1 MATPLLTC
9 TLCWIP
15 AYTCI
20 MLYISLGTE
29 LLVWY
34 GNVYARDL
42 GIIPGGNQS
51 DSLPDGSPATSDN
64 CTATPSTLTRKRRRI
79 KLPNECFPKRKLKFV
94 LKNNT
99 GIPKKHEVESNS
111 GTVKMQ
117 QSALRE
123 EYMSTFHSGVNAQ
136 KPKTNAATSL
146 ERKTDPNLLAKFV
159 YKKYFEKVKKSK
171 MLDAK
176 TRLGDLLKYLRFN
189 LKTETYK
196 HQSCINGRNGLDK
209 VGNGNQETEENTKCS
224 PRPKQIDL
232 KNENELSG
240 SRKPDGDKTI
250 KSLAAVKGVSDP
262 VSPDSK
268 KEQEDNDSKRR
279 KEKENRDPRTVICDS
294 KYDNNSQKN
303 EPCFKGGN
311 VKHVHK
317 SDKATENNSAWE
329 QIRRW
334 KIPCKSEHRKASMS
348 DRIQNEFHIADKD
361 KTIRSSP
368 LPVDCSS
375 QSHSGEETVSTIS
388 SDSGSRKRP
397 RSHSRSHSE
406 SRSDVEI
413 TTKTNERLLEK
424 CTEHGDKS
432 SERNQQRERNMVLY
446 KSTDSYSKSATSTRN
461 CMHGSSTYRNSLHN
475 YKRNIELST
484 RNKLSRGS
492 YHDRYK
498 RRQDNDN
505 CRRNRRI
512 SDSLYDSDTYT
523 SYSSSPQSPN
533 HHMSRKFY
541 DRSHSRERS
550 VDSFSDNNE
559 TPKHRRR
566 DRDCVMKGG
575 HGLKT
580 DIQKTNNIENIKRNE
595 KSSPQSSNYNMS
607 QRSWN
612 RPFCRNTHVES
623 LSENNETSKY
633 RQRGRTHENEDNF
646 SKKYAENVK
655 RTEVSSSRH
664 QKDEKPYQRH
674 ESRSDRLSEKENC
687 AHKSDI
693 ITFGEQN
700 SEKKQIKCE
709 PNGCDDKTKAH
720 PATQKLTT
728 LSIPQLPSNKNVKTS
743 TYVKFQC
750 LKDENFHGKRE
761 SQGIKDDKYS
771 DIHKNKISTTKS
783 KQNRLDQQQVDFH
796 GVVFMESHVDSL
808 VTSLSPSVLSKEDRT
823 SLLTPNTGQ
832 TQESNHSTMGI
843 ESKTNSVAVL
853 PTISRM
859 KHSIGESSP
868 VVAEKDVGISIFHK
882 MSPNVA
888 GELREAAFLKHFNVQ
903 SSTESYSD
911 SESTTDFENDQLAV
925 ISELVQINNLI
936 NAQAKLKILACHI
949 NESMDSSELMEISKL
964 LNTQDQ
970 LNELSRQYMESQTSE
985 TGEDNGSNFTIPTS
999 LIHDFQNSLSDIAAI
1014 NGEADM
1020 DIASPTHDVGYI
1032 ELPSSYASSV
1042 ESKDVI
1048 DMEIGSPIN
1057 NTGYIELDMEMGSPI
1072 INRGKIELAPCHKSL
1087 NDEHVLDLVG
1097 NNRTIDMEM
1106 GSPIHK
1112 TGRIEVLKSSLTES
1126 QSDCI
1131 TRKRDNIKT
1140 SRNLANDF
1148 GIQSGSHNEDKVVGC
1163 TEASTTITMPSLL
1176 NSSFLG
1182 HNGTDFNKEL
1192 LDKYMN
1198 DFLIT
1203 KAKDSTSFCP
1213 SQHSNDEVTSE
1224 NSRFGYNIS
1233 QMGPE
1238 KQNLDN
1244 EMRIKD
1250 FLKTELDQE
1259 NKMLVKNVRDKEI
1272 SANIIMKQECLKNE
1286 LDQGIKTYETVI
1298 MDSLKVEPVMAAKSN
1313 VIKACDKAE
1322 LVKDITV
1329 KNHVIKCCDKAEQ
1342 AKDITAKSKVIKDRQ
1357 MAEQAKDITAKSK
1370 VIKDRQM
1377 AEQAKDITA
1386 KSKVIKDR
1394 QMAEQAKD
1402 ITAESKVIK
1411 DRQMAEQAKDITAKS
1426 KVIKDRQMAEQA
1438 KDITAESKVIKDRQM
1453 AEQAKDITAKSKVAK
1468 DRQRVEQAK
1477 DMTAKSMVINGCK
1490 KEEPVKVLMANNM
1503 VVKDNQ
1509 RIPDKLETSKRMS
1522 DQNMVRNF
1530 CDFLIEWHIILHV
1543 IKKYQLESYI
1553 YISK

>member
-1 MATPLLTC
+1 
-9 TLCWIP
+9 
-15 AYTCI
+15 

-42 GIIPGGNQS
+42 GIIPGGSQS
-51 DSLPDGSPATSDN
+51 DNLADGSPVTSDN
-64 CTATPSTLTRKRRRI
+64 CATTPSTFTRKRRRI
-79 KLPNECFPKRKLKFV
+79 KLPNQCFPKRKLKFV

-99 GIPKKHEVESNS
+99 ETPRKHGVVSNC
-111 GTVKMQ
+111 GTAKMQ

-123 EYMSTFHSGVNAQ
+123 EYMSTFHSGANAQ

-196 HQSCINGRNGLDK
+196 HQSCINGRNRLDK
-209 VGNGNQETEENTKCS
+209 VGNGNQETVESTKCS
-224 PRPKQIDL
+224 PRPKQCDF
-232 KNENELSG
+232 KNENELNG
-240 SRKPDGDKTI
+240 SRKADGDKNI
-250 KSLAAVKGVSDP
+250 KSIAVVKGVSDP
-262 VSPDSK
+262 LGSDSNH
-268 KEQEDNDSKRR
+268 EQEGNDSKRR
-279 KEKENRDPRTVICDS
+279 KEKENRDPRTVIYDS
-294 KYDNNSQKN
+294 YQYDNDSQKN
-303 EPCFKGGN
+303 DLCLKGGN
-311 VKHVHK
+311 GKHVHK
-317 SDKATENNSAWE
+317 SDNATENNSAWE

-334 KIPCKSEHRKASMS
+334 KIPCKSEHRKASMG

-432 SERNQQRERNMVLY
+432 FERNQQRERNMVLY

-475 YKRNIELST
+475 NKRNIELSA

-498 RRQDNDN
+498 RRQDDDN
-505 CRRNRRI
+505 CSRNRRI
-512 SDSLYDSDTYT
+512 SDSLNDSDTYT

-533 HHMSRKFY
+533 HHMSRRFY

-559 TPKHRRR
+559 TPKYRKR

-595 KSSPQSSNYNMS
+595 KSSPQSPNYNMS

-623 LSENNETSKY
+623 LSENNETPKY
-633 RQRGRTHENEDNF
+633 RQIGRNQENEDNV
-646 SKKYAENVK
+646 SNNYAENFK
-655 RTEVSSSRH
+655 RTEFSSSRH
-664 QKDEKPYQRH
+664 QKHEIPYRRH

-687 AHKSDI
+687 VVNNTVLFFRESVNDLSMCTSIKEEPCNHTIATTERTEAHKSDI

-700 SEKKQIKCE
+700 MEKKLIKCE
-709 PNGCDDKTKAH
+709 PNSCDDKAKTH

-728 LSIPQLPSNKNVKTS
+728 SSIPQLPSNKNVKTS
-743 TYVKFQC
+743 TSVKFQY
-750 LKDENFHGKRE
+750 LKDENSHGKKE

-771 DIHKNKISTTKS
+771 GIHTNKIPTTKS

-808 VTSLSPSVLSKEDRT
+808 VTSLSPSVVSKEDKT
-823 SLLTPNTGQ
+823 SMLTHNTGR

-843 ESKTNSVAVL
+843 ESKTNSVSVF
-853 PTISRM
+853 PTNSIFMNPLM
-859 KHSIGESSP
+859 KHSIGESTP
-868 VVAEKDVGISIFHK
+868 AVAEKDLGISNFHK
-882 MSPNVA
+882 MSPIVA
-888 GELREAAFLKHFNVQ
+888 GELRDQAFLKHFNVQ
-903 SSTESYSD
+903 SSTECNSD
-911 SESTTDFENDQLAV
+911 SESSTDFENDQLAV

-936 NAQAKLKILACHI
+936 NAQAKLKILACHN

-970 LNELSRQYMESQTSE
+970 LNELSRQYMESQNSE
-985 TGEDNGSNFTIPTS
+985 TCEDSGSNFSIPTS

-1032 ELPSSYASSV
+1032 EIPSSYASSV

-1048 DMEIGSPIN
+1048 DMEIGSPIHD
-1057 NTGYIELDMEMGSPI
+1057 TGNIELDMEMGSPI
-1072 INRGKIELAPCHKSL
+1072 INRGKIELAPCHKPL

-1097 NNRTIDMEM
+1097 NNRTSDMEM

-1112 TGRIEVLKSSLTES
+1112 TGKIELEVLKNSLTES

-1131 TRKRDNIKT
+1131 TRKMVNIKT
-1140 SRNLANDF
+1140 SRNLAHDF

-1163 TEASTTITMPSLL
+1163 TEASTTISRPALL
-1176 NSSFLG
+1176 NNSFLG

-1233 QMGPE
+1233 QMGLE
-1238 KQNLDN
+1238 KQSLDN

-1259 NKMLVKNVRDKEI
+1259 NKMLVKNCLQTVPDKEI
-1272 SANIIMKQECLKNE
+1272 SADRIVKQECLKYE
-1286 LDQGIKTYETVI
+1286 LDQGIKTNKTV
-1298 MDSLKVEPVMAAKSN
+1298 DSLKLEPVKFMAAKSN
-1313 VIKACDKAE
+1313 VIKDFIKAE
-1322 LVKDITV
+1322 LVKDIPV
-1329 KNHVIKCCDKAEQ
+1329 KNHVIKYCDKAEQ
-1342 AKDITAKSKVIKDRQ
+1342 AKDIAAKSKVVKDCQ
-1357 MAEQAKDITAKSK
+1357 M
-1370 VIKDRQM
+1370 
-1377 AEQAKDITA
+1377 
-1386 KSKVIKDR
+1386 
-1394 QMAEQAKD
+1394 
-1402 ITAESKVIK
+1402 
-1411 DRQMAEQAKDITAKS
+1411 
-1426 KVIKDRQMAEQA
+1426 
-1438 KDITAESKVIKDRQM
+1438 
-1453 AEQAKDITAKSKVAK
+1453 
-1468 DRQRVEQAK
+1468 VERAK
-1477 DMTAKSMVINGCK
+1477 DMTAKTMVINGCK
-1490 KEEPVKVLMANNM
+1490 KEEPVIVLMANNM
-1503 VVKDNQ
+1503 VVKDYQN
-1509 RIPDKLETSKRMS
+1509 ITDKAETSKRMS
-1522 DQNMVRNF
+1522 DQAMVRN
-1530 CDFLIEWHIILHV
+1530 
-1543 IKKYQLESYI
+1543 
-1553 YISK
+1553 